1 MHGIETIHQIHRKHA
16 QMLVEEL
23 YIAVVD
29 SLRDLLTDLMRRPP
43 LDHIETGPSVLSL
56 CAGGGPDE
64 EIEF

>member
-1 MHGIETIHQIHRKHA
+1 
-16 QMLVEEL
+16 MLVEEL